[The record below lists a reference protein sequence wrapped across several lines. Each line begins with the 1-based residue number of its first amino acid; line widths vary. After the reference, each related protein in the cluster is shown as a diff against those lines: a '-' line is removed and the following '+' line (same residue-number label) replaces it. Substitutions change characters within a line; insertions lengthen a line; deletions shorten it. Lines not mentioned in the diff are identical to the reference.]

1 MYFNTF
7 FFLFWGKNLISGNL
21 LYLSYYFFQFET
33 NKSLKVMYFDSIF
46 KTIKIFNRSIDEK
59 QIFKITYELYFIILV
74 CCKNP

>member
-1 MYFNTF
+1 MYFNI
-7 FFLFWGKNLISGNL
+7 FFLFRGKKSNKWKLAVV
-21 LYLSYYFFQFET
+21 SYYFFQSET